1 MVCVCLHA
9 SVRVCVCVSARSA
22 FNWACL
28 HECEWEVIYWT
39 MDNLTAATPLKKTTA
54 FHHSLSRVLQ
64 GGVEPTSLSPF
75 HDETFISSI
84 AAVCSRVQ
92 QPRHAWKS
100 ASWYSSPTCGSDI
113 LPTSPTAMFPEPLR
127 GAVCVGG
134 GHKDFCGPEHPSHS
148 SSGLWPVAI
157 PYLDPLCLTSSIQNS
172 FSVCTK
178 ESQYAGESLEAWTR
192 GWRKAQTSE
201 SS

>member
-1 MVCVCLHA
+1 MWVRGHLLDHGQLNSSYTTEENYSFPSFAVKSPSGRGGAYEPFPFPRWNIHQLDRRCVFTSTTATPCLEVSFMVFLPYLWLWHSSYLPHRNVPWASQRGGVCV
-9 SVRVCVCVSARSA
+9 
-22 FNWACL
+22 W
-28 HECEWEVIYWT
+28 
-39 MDNLTAATPLKKTTA
+39 
-54 FHHSLSRVLQ
+54 
-64 GGVEPTSLSPF
+64 
-75 HDETFISSI
+75 
-84 AAVCSRVQ
+84 
-92 QPRHAWKS
+92 
-100 ASWYSSPTCGSDI
+100 
-113 LPTSPTAMFPEPLR
+113 
-127 GAVCVGG
+127 G